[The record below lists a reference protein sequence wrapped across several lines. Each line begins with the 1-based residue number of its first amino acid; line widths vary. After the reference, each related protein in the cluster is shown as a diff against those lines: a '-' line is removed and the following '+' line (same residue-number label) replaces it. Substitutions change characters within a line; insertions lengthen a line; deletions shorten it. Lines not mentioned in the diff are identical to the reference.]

1 MNTCISLK
9 ISWQENNYRFFSDG
23 AGVKVEDMH
32 MMQPENKL
40 KFFTSEVR
48 FLEKS
53 KQKCKKTTYKNR
65 YKHKLN
71 MLWPGQTML
80 KIVGMFLLIGILFW
94 LLKCR
99 VSASAAFVLAGV
111 VFAVLLL
118 LVAIEL
124 HQDRVLNEIAM
135 RENEEKYGE

>member
-53 KQKCKKTTYKNR
+53 KQKCEKTTYKNR

-99 VSASAAFVLAGV
+99 VSASAAFVRRRINRDLCKMSCLWRDGKK
-111 VFAVLLL
+111 
-118 LVAIEL
+118 IKIWMEL
-124 HQDRVLNEIAM
+124 QL
-135 RENEEKYGE
+135 